1 MNDSVFAKRR
11 DLSLTRITK
20 AVFPDTTNHHDT
32 LFGGTAMQWMDEA
45 SFISA
50 TRFSRKRLVT
60 VSIDKVDFEHP
71 VPAGSVVELVAEV
84 TEVGMTSLKVQV
96 QMWVENMY
104 CDGKTKAISGVFKF
118 VAIDSSMK
126 PTPVMEAIA

>member
-1 MNDSVFAKRR
+1 MNDSICDKRKEA
-11 DLSLTRITK
+11 SQTRITK
-20 AVFPDTTNHHDT
+20 AVFPDKTNHHDT

-60 VSIDKVDFEHP
+60 VSSDKIDFEHP
-71 VPAGSVVELVAEV
+71 VPAGSIVELIAEVVE
-84 TEVGMTSLKVQV
+84 VGRTSLKVQV

-104 CDGKTKAISGVFKF
+104 RDGRTKAINGVFKF
-118 VAIDSSMK
+118 VAVDEDMK
-126 PTPVMEAIA
+126 PTPVLESIT